1 MDERIKKKFEKI
13 DTLIVLATE
22 NQIVNYLSLFLFD
35 KKYIQSENFKI
46 YSIINK
52 DAIGK
57 FNNYK
62 LHNRFVNLFKNSVY
76 KGKLQN
82 ITEKEEN
89 SILIEKGVIAVRVEN
104 LNSIDIFEP
113 EIISE
118 LEKRKVLWNVTGGQ
132 RKLTIAVQKYI
143 SERRKE
149 TDLMAYFDGNENEFS
164 IYDFETEAGM
174 FTTKSNEKLV
184 NLEEML
190 LSLGINTKKN
200 IEDIKW
206 SSNGYDKEIKD
217 LEIIKKGCELVLKKL
232 NEEDSEAFLNELLES
247 NRLCNVYD
255 NQVPKILEK
264 YLGNEVEDYVRFLKN
279 RHIEYL
285 EKSKNKKSKV
295 NEFGKIFEDI
305 VFFGLIDLIEK
316 DQEIK
321 KKIVD
326 VRKSYKVRDEKS
338 KMIDE
343 LDIVITLKDGKLIVI
358 ECKTGSMT
366 GDNAKSTNYTTYMLS
381 GVYGMPLLIVPMIK
395 GKIVLELK
403 DKEDS
408 YYYCVK
414 SVKSAIRC
422 NLEYYG
428 IDKLKDILKTL

>member
-1 MDERIKKKFEKI
+1 MRDENGMKDDYR
-13 DTLIVLATE
+13 
-22 NQIVNYLSLFLFD
+22 NYLFEHYLNVVNRYRPKVFVF
-35 KKYIQSENFKI
+35 ENVPGI
-46 YSIINK
+46 YT
-52 DAIGK
+52 A
-57 FNNYK
+57 
-62 LHNRFVNLFKNSVY
+62 KN
-76 KGKLQN
+76 
-82 ITEKEEN
+82 
-89 SILIEKGVIAVRVEN
+89 
-104 LNSIDIFEP
+104 
-113 EIISE
+113 
-118 LEKRKVLWNVTGGQ
+118 
-132 RKLTIAVQKYI
+132 
-143 SERRKE
+143 
-149 TDLMAYFDGNENEFS
+149 
-164 IYDFETEAGM
+164 
-174 FTTKSNEKLV
+174 
-184 NLEEML
+184 
-190 LSLGINTKKN
+190 
-200 IEDIKW
+200 
-206 SSNGYDKEIKD
+206 
-217 LEIIKKGCELVLKKL
+217 
-232 NEEDSEAFLNELLES
+232 
-247 NRLCNVYD
+247 
-255 NQVPKILEK
+255 
-264 YLGNEVEDYVRFLKN
+264 
-279 RHIEYL
+279 
-285 EKSKNKKSKV
+285 
-295 NEFGKIFEDI
+295 GKIFEDI